1 MSHDELKGLAEGY
14 ALSALDADELK
25 QFEAHL
31 DACQECLASVAEL
44 RLPVDALSM
53 MNDEAEPAGNLRERI
68 LASARAEPRNQE
80 QPVKS
85 APWWLRPVLRPI
97 PVAAVFAGLVAVI
110 MVVAVWGSQ
119 ADGDLSSVQR
129 RLSLTY
135 DGIEIMAQAEQ
146 WWRFDGS
153 GITSGAAGTLAY
165 SEEIGAACLLV
176 WGLAEADHFNYQVRL
191 TEADGA
197 VTVRKMWRYDDAMW
211 LILDGDPNLLQKLEI
226 MLFNGETSPD
236 SETPP
241 LPVLIDIP
249 LTAS

>member
-31 DACQECLASVAEL
+31 DACPECLASVAEL
-44 RLPVDALSM
+44 RLTVEALSL
-53 MNDEAEPAGNLRERI
+53 MNDEADPAGNLRDRI
-68 LASARAEPRNQE
+68 LASVRAEPRNQE

-85 APWWLRPVLRPI
+85 APWWLRPVLRPL

-119 ADGDLSSVQR
+119 ADDDLSSAQR
-129 RLSLTY
+129 RLGLTY
-135 DGIEIMAQAEQ
+135 DGIAIMAKAEQ

-165 SEEIGAACLLV
+165 SEEMGAACLLV
-176 WGLAEADHFNYQVRL
+176 WGLAEADNFIFEARL
-191 TEADGA
+191 TDAGGT
-197 VTVRKMWRYDDAMW
+197 VTERKMWRYDGSMW

-226 MLFNGETSPD
+226 MMSNDGTSPD
-236 SETPP
+236 SATPP